1 MSRVEGR
8 VALVTG
14 AAQGIGFAC
23 AQRLKEEGATV
34 LMSDLN
40 ATTLNTAAKQLGA
53 HAIVQDVSSEQG
65 WIDTIKSIRDTH
77 GALHILVNNAGIEG
91 DPAAP
96 KDPQGAPLTDWN
108 KIFAV
113 NSAGV
118 FLACKHAITL
128 MADSGGGSIVNVS
141 SIASLVPTPFL
152 TAYGAA
158 KASVQHLTQSVA
170 LHCATSGHRIRCNSV
185 HPGQART
192 PMLDA
197 LFQRLA
203 GQSGVS
209 VEQFTAAFVAGI
221 PMGELQ
227 EPRDVA
233 NLVLFLASDEA
244 RYVTGQAI
252 ACDGGYVLAH

>member
-1 MSRVEGR
+1 MKRVEGR

-14 AAQGIGFAC
+14 AAQGIGFAV
-23 AQRLKEEGATV
+23 AQRLKEEGAIV
-34 LMSDLN
+34 VMSDLN
-40 ATTLNTAAKQLGA
+40 ATALNEAARRLDA
-53 HAIVQDVSSEQG
+53 EAIVQDVASEQG
-65 WIDTIKSIRDTH
+65 WIDTMQSIRKAH

-91 DPAAP
+91 DPTAP
-96 KDPQGAPLTDWN
+96 KDPQGAPLADWN
-108 KIFAV
+108 KIFTV

-118 FLACKHAITL
+118 FLACKHAMTL
-128 MADSGGGSIVNVS
+128 MSESGGGSIVNVS

-170 LHCATSGHRIRCNSV
+170 LHCATSGYRIRCNSV

-192 PMLDA
+192 PMLEA
-197 LFQRLA
+197 LFERLA
-203 GQSGVS
+203 RQAGVS
-209 VEQFTAAFVAGI
+209 VEQFTASFVAQI
-221 PMGELQ
+221 PMGSLQ
-227 EPRDVA
+227 EPEDVA

-244 RYVTGQAI
+244 RFITGQAI